1 MHCTVYNFLYELLIA
16 LYEYINY
23 LYFLTAGQ
31 YARKL
36 YLNVHMGKHN
46 DVRPWKCKL
55 CPAAFKYQCSLI
67 THRAV
72 HEGALYTVVCIRI
85 HVHVHASSSNTST

>member
-1 MHCTVYNFLYELLIA
+1 MCIVQYYNFISEPLIA
-16 LYEYINY
+16 HYVNMSYVY
-23 LYFLTAGQ
+23 SYSYVRTRTAGQ

-72 HEGALYTVVCIRI
+72 HEGA
-85 HVHVHASSSNTST
+85 

>member
-1 MHCTVYNFLYELLIA
+1 MFVLVR
-16 LYEYINY
+16 
-23 LYFLTAGQ
+23 TAGQ

-67 THRAV
+67 THRSV
-72 HEGALYTVVCIRI
+72 HEGAFLLACIPTHSRSCSLFMLI
-85 HVHVHASSSNTST
+85 FDTSA